1 MKLSEI
7 AVNAEA
13 IEVGRWVSVGHLL
26 PGVKLKV
33 RGADNT
39 DCRRLRNKLI
49 SEVPRAERIKG
60 LDTKTSDSINA
71 RLLAETI
78 LVDWSG
84 LEDDDGNPLAFSN
97 GKALDILADPSFVV
111 FKNAVEWAAAVVG
124 EDELAETE
132 DASKN

>member
-1 MKLSEI
+1 MGQFLP
-7 AVNAEA
+7 AV
-13 IEVGRWVSVGHLL
+13 R
-26 PGVKLKV
+26 LKV

-71 RLLAETI
+71 RLLAETV

-84 LEDDDGNPLAFSN
+84 LEDDDGAPLPFSKA
-97 GKALDILADPSFVV
+97 KALEILTNPSFVV

-124 EDELAETE
+124 EDDFAEIE